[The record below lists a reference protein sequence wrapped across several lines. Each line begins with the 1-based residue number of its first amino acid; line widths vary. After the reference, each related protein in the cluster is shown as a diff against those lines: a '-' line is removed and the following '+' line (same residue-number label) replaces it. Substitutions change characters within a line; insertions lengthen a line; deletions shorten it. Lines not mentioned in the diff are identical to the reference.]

1 MLKVLAK
8 TKNTLLLPFG
18 SSTLIDYIKLWL
30 TNFLDLF
37 FITLLDR
44 IGGFRLACESAGG
57 QCAFTSEEDRYSRQ
71 TYIENFGYMPHGDIC
86 KINEKDIPCYVECP
100 LLRYHIK
107 SRTME
112 YYSVCF
118 TSTDSIILRA

>member
-1 MLKVLAK
+1 MNKL
-8 TKNTLLLPFG
+8 F
-18 SSTLIDYIKLWL
+18 SS
-30 TNFLDLF
+30 NFS

-57 QCAFTSEEDRYSRQ
+57 HCAFTSEEDRYSRQ